1 MRELSWQAMTRQYPA
16 PYVVAGWLPGEDAA
30 AGLGQGRRSLLGR
43 LAKALP
49 LSGDYALAE
58 IIERDGTY
66 VQCGLALASD
76 AADLAEAVGAA
87 VTGGQSAWARRWRFR
102 FDEAAAAA
110 IEAALDRRVPSET
123 LLRAADLQRSHEDP
137 R

>member
-1 MRELSWQAMTRQYPA
+1 MQELSWQAMTREYPA
-16 PYVVAGWLPGEDAA
+16 PYVVAGWLPREDAA
-30 AGLGQGRRSLLGR
+30 AGLGQGRRALLGR

-58 IIERDGTY
+58 IIERDGAY
-66 VQCGLALASD
+66 IQCGLALASD

-87 VTGGQSAWARRWRFR
+87 VAGSASPRARHWRFR

-110 IEAALDRRVPSET
+110 IESALARRLPSET
-123 LLRAADLQRSHEDP
+123 LLHAANLQRPPEIP
-137 R
+137 G